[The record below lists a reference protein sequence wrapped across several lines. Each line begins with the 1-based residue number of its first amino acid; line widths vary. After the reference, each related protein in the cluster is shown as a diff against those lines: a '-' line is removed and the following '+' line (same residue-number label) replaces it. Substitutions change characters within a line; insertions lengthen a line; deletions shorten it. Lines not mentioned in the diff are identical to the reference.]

1 MESKRINITAGDCL
15 NDILRRRYPE
25 ETFVPFREAMIEGR
39 YAAPLFSAAF
49 IRERAAF
56 HGVGEAEYREKLA
69 GFLDVLARPEAY
81 DEIVLWFG
89 DEPFCVENRET
100 VLAALKQSGYRGSI
114 LLNTVIEETGD
125 ILQQDTL
132 PSFEA

>member
-15 NDILRRRYPE
+15 NGILQRRYPE
-25 ETFVPFREAMIEGR
+25 ERFIPFREAMIEGR
-39 YAAPLFSAAF
+39 YTAPLFSEAF

-56 HGVGEAEYREKLA
+56 HGVSEAEYRENLA
-69 GFLDVLARPEAY
+69 GFLAVLTRPETY

-100 VLAALKQSGYRGSI
+100 VLAALKQYGYRGS
-114 LLNTVIEETGD
+114 LRLNTVIEETGE
-125 ILQQDTL
+125 ILCQSRT
-132 PSFEA
+132 SASK

>member
-15 NDILRRRYPE
+15 NEILLRRYPE
-25 ETFVPFREAMIEGR
+25 ERFVPFREAMIEGR
-39 YAAPLFSAAF
+39 YTAPLFSEAF

-56 HGVGEAEYREKLA
+56 HGVPEAEYRENLA
-69 GFLDVLARPEAY
+69 GFLAVLARPEAY

-100 VLAALKQSGYRGSI
+100 VLAALRQYGYCGS
-114 LLNTVIEETGD
+114 LQQNTVIEETGE
-125 ILQQDTL
+125 ILQRKEIF
-132 PSFEA
+132 PE

>member
-15 NDILRRRYPE
+15 NDILQHRYPE
-25 ETFVPFREAMIEGR
+25 ERFIPFREAMIEGR
-39 YAAPLFSAAF
+39 YTAPLFSEAF

-56 HGVGEAEYREKLA
+56 HGVSEAEYRENLA
-69 GFLDVLARPEAY
+69 GFLAVLARPAAY

-89 DEPFCVENRET
+89 EEPFCVENRET

>member
-1 MESKRINITAGDCL
+1 MANKKINITAGDCL
-15 NDILRRRYPE
+15 NDILQRRYPE
-25 ETFVPFREAMIEGR
+25 ERFIPFREAMIEGR
-39 YAAPLFSAAF
+39 YTAPLFSEAF

-56 HGVGEAEYREKLA
+56 HGVPEAEYRENLA
-69 GFLDVLARPEAY
+69 GFLAVLACPEAY

-100 VLAALKQSGYRGSI
+100 VLAALRQYGYRGS
-114 LLNTVIEETGD
+114 LQLNTVIEETGD

>member
-15 NDILRRRYPE
+15 NDILQRRYPE

-39 YAAPLFSAAF
+39 YTAPLFSEAF

-56 HGVGEAEYREKLA
+56 HGVSEAEYRENLA
-69 GFLDVLARPEAY
+69 GFLEVLARPEAY

-100 VLAALKQSGYRGSI
+100 VLAALRQYGYRGSI
-114 LLNTVIEETGD
+114 RLNTVIEETGE

>member
-1 MESKRINITAGDCL
+1 MENKRINITAGDCL

-25 ETFVPFREAMIEGR
+25 ERFIPFREAMIEGR
-39 YAAPLFSAAF
+39 YTAPLFSEAF

-56 HGVGEAEYREKLA
+56 HGVTETEYRENLA

-89 DEPFCVENRET
+89 EEPFCVENRET
-100 VLAALKQSGYRGSI
+100 VLAALRQCGYRGS
-114 LLNTVIEETGD
+114 LRLNTVIEETGE
-125 ILQQDTL
+125 ILQREEFF
-132 PSFEA
+132 PE